1 MSLMAK
7 EEKQAAGQP
16 RQQAEE
22 FEQQVAEPQI
32 GLVAEFLVF
41 LRYNKK
47 WWITPI
53 IIILLIVGI
62 LVWLGSSGLPLI
74 YPV

>member
-1 MSLMAK
+1 MTLMAD
-7 EEKQAAGQP
+7 EENQAPEQP
-16 RQQAEE
+16 RQQAEQ
-22 FEQQVAEPQI
+22 FEQQVAQPQI

-47 WWITPI
+47 WWLTPI
-53 IIILLIVGI
+53 IILLLIVGI
-62 LVWLGSSGLPLI
+62 LVWLGGSGLPLI

>member
-1 MSLMAK
+1 MTLMAD
-7 EEKQAAGQP
+7 EENQAPEQP
-16 RQQAEE
+16 RQQAEQ
-22 FEQQVAEPQI
+22 FEQQVAQPQI

-47 WWITPI
+47 WWLTPI
-53 IIILLIVGI
+53 IILLLIVGI
-62 LVWLGSSGLPLI
+62 LVWLGGSGLPQI